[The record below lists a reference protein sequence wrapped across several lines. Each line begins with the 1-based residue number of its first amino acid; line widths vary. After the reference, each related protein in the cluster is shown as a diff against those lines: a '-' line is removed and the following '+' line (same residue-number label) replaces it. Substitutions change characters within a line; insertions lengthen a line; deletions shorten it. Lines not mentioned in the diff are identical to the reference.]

1 MFSEHNH
8 LHLDM
13 PGNFERM
20 IQLATEVF
28 EVHNDP
34 QQLDVDE
41 NIIHRLK
48 ALHPSAVSEYAN
60 EQGPFIWVLM
70 IPTTLPL
77 MNAFVAG
84 QMGETELLNKTPVG
98 IQYQALY
105 LCSALTL
112 PEFRNQGLTKKIAL
126 EAIRE
131 IRKRHPIQHLF
142 VWNFSKEGS
151 WLANALA
158 LAEQIPL
165 IERPR

>member
-1 MFSEHNH
+1 
-8 LHLDM
+8 M

-20 IQLATEVF
+20 MQLAAEVF

-41 NIIHRLK
+41 NIITQLQ
-48 ALHPSAVSEYAN
+48 ALHPSAVMEYAN
-60 EQGPFIWVLM
+60 EEGPIIWVLM
-70 IPTTLPL
+70 IPTTRQL
-77 MNAFVAG
+77 MNAFVNG
-84 QMGETELLNKTPVG
+84 QLGETELLNQTPVG

-126 EAIRE
+126 EAISE
-131 IRKRHPIQHLF
+131 IRKIHPIEHLF
-142 VWNFSKEGS
+142 VWNFSQEGS
-151 WLANALA
+151 WLANSLA
-158 LAEQIPL
+158 NSEHIPL